1 VLWQELYIACVLETN
16 SEKLK
21 VLIHETEDAIIS
33 RLQTLE
39 TPDEEHREIARASA
53 SLLVLKSER
62 LSRPGHPESRNPQ
75 LHEAGSEKIREY
87 PPASVQSCAEYE
99 QLFNKCLGA
108 LTGWTRLHGF
118 DDCPGSMGAPLDIE
132 VWRARR
138 NYAAAFSALHQHSR
152 CGCLVCEDWL
162 RVHVN
167 GFSDATI
174 YRGLELALRKHR
186 KSARVM
192 ARGLNTKPIK
202 ADTMAPQ
209 STVILEHPPMP
220 IRMAK
225 LVKEVAYWN
234 CSLDR
239 WWSRNFTE
247 AKDWMILS
255 KMGLAGV
262 VLLSIAL
269 RISPLAPW
277 PQIVR
282 VPFGF
287 SGILLIDVS
296 LGFGVFLVL
305 CDGNLSRRI
314 RHLRE
319 WLHTPWW
326 MGNG

>member
-1 VLWQELYIACVLETN
+1 VVWQELYIACVLETN

-21 VLIHETEDAIIS
+21 ALIHETENAIIS

-39 TPDEEHREIARASA
+39 TPDDEYREIARASA
-53 SLLVLKSER
+53 SLLVLKSDR
-62 LSRPGHPESRNPQ
+62 SRWQGHSDRRPQ
-75 LHEAGSEKIREY
+75 PHEAGSERTREH
-87 PPASVQSCAEYE
+87 PPVNVQSCAEYE
-99 QLFNKCLGA
+99 ELFNKFLDA
-108 LTGWTRLHGF
+108 LARWTRLHDF
-118 DDCPGSMGAPLDIE
+118 DDCPGSMGTPLDSE
-132 VWRARR
+132 VWRAER
-138 NYAAAFSALHQHSR
+138 NYAATFSALHQHSR
-152 CGCLVCEDWL
+152 CGCLVCEDGL
-162 RVHVN
+162 RVQLN
-167 GFSDATI
+167 GFPGATT
-174 YRGLELALRKHR
+174 YRTRELALWEHR
-186 KSARVM
+186 KSSRDLARRLSVQSIKTDVM
-192 ARGLNTKPIK
+192 T
-202 ADTMAPQ
+202 TQ
-209 STVILEHPPMP
+209 SVIPEHSPMS

-225 LVKEVAYWN
+225 FVKELASWN
-234 CSLDR
+234 CLLDR
-239 WWSRNFTE
+239 WWSHNFTE

-296 LGFGVFLVL
+296 LGFGAFLLL

-319 WLHTPWW
+319 WLHSPWW

>member
-1 VLWQELYIACVLETN
+1 MLWQELYIACVLETN

-21 VLIHETEDAIIS
+21 ALIHKTENAIIS

-39 TPDEEHREIARASA
+39 TPEDEHREIARVSA

-62 LSRPGHPESRNPQ
+62 LTWPGHPDRGNPQ
-75 LHEAGSEKIREY
+75 LDETGSEKIRGH
-87 PPASVQSCAEYE
+87 PPANAQSCAEYE
-99 QLFNKCLGA
+99 QLLDKCLDA
-108 LTGWTRLHGF
+108 LTRWTRLHGF
-118 DDCPGSMGAPLDIE
+118 DDCPGSMGTPLDSE
-132 VWRARR
+132 VWRAER

-152 CGCLVCEDWL
+152 CGCLVCEDGL

-167 GFSDATI
+167 GFPGTTT
-174 YRGLELALRKHR
+174 YRSRELALWEHR
-186 KSARVM
+186 KSSRDLARELSV
-192 ARGLNTKPIK
+192 KPIK
-202 ADTMAPQ
+202 TDAMAPQ
-209 STVILEHPPMP
+209 TVIPEHPLMW

-225 LVKEVAYWN
+225 LVNELEYWN
-234 CSLDR
+234 CLLDR
-239 WWSRNFTE
+239 WWSHNFME

-269 RISPLAPW
+269 RISPLVPR

-296 LGFGVFLVL
+296 LGFGAFLLL
-305 CDGNLSRRI
+305 CDGNLSHRI

-319 WLHTPWW
+319 WIRAPWSI
-326 MGNG
+326 GNG

>member
-1 VLWQELYIACVLETN
+1 VLWRELYIACVLETN

-21 VLIHETEDAIIS
+21 ALIHETENAIIS

-39 TPDEEHREIARASA
+39 TPDDEHREIARASA
-53 SLLVLKSER
+53 SLLVLRSER
-62 LSRPGHPESRNPQ
+62 LSWVHPDGRNPK
-75 LHEAGSEKIREY
+75 LHEAKSEKIREH
-87 PPASVQSCAEYE
+87 PPANVQSCAEYE
-99 QLFNKCLGA
+99 QLFNKCLDA
-108 LTGWTRLHGF
+108 LTRWTGLHGF
-118 DDCPGSMGAPLDIE
+118 DDCPHSMGTPLDIE
-132 VWRARR
+132 VWRAER

-152 CGCLVCEDWL
+152 CGCLVCEDGL
-162 RVHVN
+162 RVNVN
-167 GFSDATI
+167 GFPGATT
-174 YRGLELALRKHR
+174 YRSRELALWEHR
-186 KSARVM
+186 KSSRDLARRLSV
-192 ARGLNTKPIK
+192 KPIK
-202 ADTMAPQ
+202 TDAMAPQ
-209 STVILEHPPMP
+209 AVILEHPLMS

-225 LVKEVAYWN
+225 LVKELASWN

-239 WWSRNFTE
+239 WWTHNFTE
-247 AKDWMILS
+247 ARDWMILS

-262 VLLSIAL
+262 VLLSVAL

-296 LGFGVFLVL
+296 LGFGAFLLL

-319 WLHTPWW
+319 WLHAPRS
-326 MGNG
+326 MDNG

>member
-1 VLWQELYIACVLETN
+1 MLWQELYIACVLETN

-21 VLIHETEDAIIS
+21 ALIHETENAIIS

-39 TPDEEHREIARASA
+39 TPDDEHREMTRASA
-53 SLLVLKSER
+53 SLLVLKSES
-62 LSRPGHPESRNPQ
+62 LSWPGHPDSRSPQ
-75 LHEAGSEKIREY
+75 RYEAGSEKIREH
-87 PPASVQSCAEYE
+87 PPSSVQSCAEYE
-99 QLFNKCLGA
+99 QLFNKYLEA
-108 LTGWTRLHGF
+108 LTRWTRLHGF
-118 DDCPGSMGAPLDIE
+118 DDCPSSVGTPLDIE
-132 VWRARR
+132 VWRAKR

-167 GFSDATI
+167 GFPGSTT
-174 YRGLELALRKHR
+174 YRSRELALWEHR
-186 KSARVM
+186 KSSRDLARSLSVK
-192 ARGLNTKPIK
+192 LIK
-202 ADTMAPQ
+202 TDAMAPQ
-209 STVILEHPPMP
+209 TVIPEHPPMS
-220 IRMAK
+220 IRMAT
-225 LVKEVAYWN
+225 LMKELASWN
-234 CSLDR
+234 CFLDR
-239 WWSRNFTE
+239 WWSHNFTE

-262 VLLSIAL
+262 VLLAIAL

-282 VPFGF
+282 VPLGF

-296 LGFGVFLVL
+296 SGFGAFLLL

-319 WLHTPWW
+319 WLHVPWST
-326 MGNG
+326 GNG

>member
-1 VLWQELYIACVLETN
+1 VVWQELYIACVLETN

-21 VLIHETEDAIIS
+21 ALIHETENAIIS

-39 TPDEEHREIARASA
+39 TPDDEYREIARASA
-53 SLLVLKSER
+53 SLLVLKSDR
-62 LSRPGHPESRNPQ
+62 SRWQGHSDRRPQ
-75 LHEAGSEKIREY
+75 SHEAGSERTREH
-87 PPASVQSCAEYE
+87 PPVNVQSCAEYE
-99 QLFNKCLGA
+99 ELFNKFLDA
-108 LTGWTRLHGF
+108 LARWTRLHGF
-118 DDCPGSMGAPLDIE
+118 DDCPGSMGTPLDSE
-132 VWRARR
+132 VWRAER
-138 NYAAAFSALHQHSR
+138 NYAATFSALHQHSHG
-152 CGCLVCEDWL
+152 GCLVCEDGL
-162 RVHVN
+162 RAQVN
-167 GFSDATI
+167 GFPGATPS
-174 YRGLELALRKHR
+174 RTRDLALWEHR
-186 KSARVM
+186 KSSRDLARRLSVKLIKTDVM
-192 ARGLNTKPIK
+192 ATQSVIPEHSPI
-202 ADTMAPQ
+202 
-209 STVILEHPPMP
+209 S

-225 LVKEVAYWN
+225 LVKELASWN
-234 CSLDR
+234 CLLDR
-239 WWSRNFTE
+239 WWSHNFTE

-296 LGFGVFLVL
+296 LGFGAFLLL

-319 WLHTPWW
+319 WLHSPWW

>member
-1 VLWQELYIACVLETN
+1 MLWQKLYIACVLETN

-21 VLIHETEDAIIS
+21 VLIHETENAIIS

-39 TPDEEHREIARASA
+39 IPDGEHREIARASA

-62 LSRPGHPESRNPQ
+62 LSWPGHPKRSFT
-75 LHEAGSEKIREY
+75 
-87 PPASVQSCAEYE
+87 VQSCAEYE
-99 QLFNKCLGA
+99 HLFDKCLDA
-108 LTGWTRLHGF
+108 LTRWTRLYGF
-118 DDCPGSMGAPLDIE
+118 DDCPGSMGTPLDSE
-132 VWRARR
+132 VWRAQR

-152 CGCLVCEDWL
+152 CGCLVCEDGL

-167 GFSDATI
+167 GFPGATT
-174 YRGLELALRKHR
+174 YRSRELALWEHR
-186 KSARVM
+186 KSSRDLARRLSV
-192 ARGLNTKPIK
+192 KPIK
-202 ADTMAPQ
+202 TDAMPPQ
-209 STVILEHPPMP
+209 TVIPEHPLMW

-225 LVKEVAYWN
+225 LVKELASWN
-234 CSLDR
+234 CLLDR
-239 WWSRNFTE
+239 WWSHNFIE

-269 RISPLAPW
+269 RISPLVPR

-296 LGFGVFLVL
+296 LGFGAFLLL

-319 WLHTPWW
+319 WIHAPWSI
-326 MGNG
+326 GNG

>member
-21 VLIHETEDAIIS
+21 ALIRETEDAIIS

-39 TPDEEHREIARASA
+39 TPDHEHREIARASA

-62 LSRPGHPESRNPQ
+62 SRWQGHPDSRPQS
-75 LHEAGSEKIREY
+75 HEAGNEKTRER
-87 PPASVQSCAEYE
+87 PPVNVQSCAEYE
-99 QLFNKCLGA
+99 ELLNNFLDA
-108 LTGWTRLHGF
+108 LARWTRLHDF
-118 DDCPGSMGAPLDIE
+118 DDCPGSMGTPLDSE
-132 VWRARR
+132 VWRAERY
-138 NYAAAFSALHQHSR
+138 YAATFSALHQHSR
-152 CGCLVCEDWL
+152 CGCLVCEDGL
-162 RVHVN
+162 RVQLN
-167 GFSDATI
+167 GFPGATT
-174 YRGLELALRKHR
+174 YRSRELALWEHR
-186 KSARVM
+186 KSSRDLARRLSVKSIKTDVM
-192 ARGLNTKPIK
+192 AT
-202 ADTMAPQ
+202 Q
-209 STVILEHPPMP
+209 SVISEHSLMS

-225 LVKEVAYWN
+225 FVKELASWN
-234 CSLDR
+234 CLLDR
-239 WWSRNFTE
+239 WWSHNFTE

-296 LGFGVFLVL
+296 LGFGAFLLL

-319 WLHTPWW
+319 WLHAPWW

>member
-1 VLWQELYIACVLETN
+1 VLWQELYITCVLETN

-21 VLIHETEDAIIS
+21 ALIRETENAIIS

-39 TPDEEHREIARASA
+39 TPDDEHREIACASA

-62 LSRPGHPESRNPQ
+62 LSCPSHPDRRNPQ
-75 LHEAGSEKIREY
+75 QHEEH
-87 PPASVQSCAEYE
+87 PPANAQSCVEYE
-99 QLFNKCLGA
+99 QLFNKCLDA
-108 LTGWTRLHGF
+108 LTRWTRLRGF
-118 DDCPGSMGAPLDIE
+118 DDCPGSMGTPPDSEA
-132 VWRARR
+132 WRAER

-152 CGCLVCEDWL
+152 SGRLVCEDGL

-167 GFSDATI
+167 GFPGAIT
-174 YRGLELALRKHR
+174 YRSRELALWEHR
-186 KSARVM
+186 KSSRNLARRLSV
-192 ARGLNTKPIK
+192 KPIK
-202 ADTMAPQ
+202 TDAMGPQ
-209 STVILEHPPMP
+209 AVIPEHPPMS

-225 LVKEVAYWN
+225 MVKELASWN
-234 CSLDR
+234 CLLDR
-239 WWSRNFTE
+239 WWSDNFTE

-296 LGFGVFLVL
+296 LGFGAFLL
-305 CDGNLSRRI
+305 FCDGNLSRRI

-319 WLHTPWW
+319 WL
-326 MGNG
+326 NAAYR

>member
-21 VLIHETEDAIIS
+21 ALIHETENAITS

-39 TPDEEHREIARASA
+39 ASDDEDREIARASA

-62 LSRPGHPESRNPQ
+62 LSWPGHPDSRIPQ
-75 LHEAGSEKIREY
+75 LHEARSEKIREH
-87 PPASVQSCAEYE
+87 PPANVQSCTEYE
-99 QLFNKCLGA
+99 QLFNKCLDA
-108 LTGWTRLHGF
+108 LTQWTRVHGF
-118 DDCPGSMGAPLDIE
+118 DDCPGSMGTPLDSE
-132 VWRARR
+132 VWRAEH
-138 NYAAAFSALHQHSR
+138 NYAAAFSALHQHLR
-152 CGCLVCEDWL
+152 CGCLVCEDGL

-167 GFSDATI
+167 GFPSAAT
-174 YRGLELALRKHR
+174 YRSRELALWGHQ
-186 KSARVM
+186 KSSRDLARRLSV
-192 ARGLNTKPIK
+192 KPIK
-202 ADTMAPQ
+202 TDAMAPQ
-209 STVILEHPPMP
+209 TVLPEHPAMS

-225 LVKEVAYWN
+225 LVKELASWN
-234 CSLDR
+234 CLLDR
-239 WWSRNFTE
+239 WWSHNFTE

-296 LGFGVFLVL
+296 LGFGAFLLL
-305 CDGNLSRRI
+305 CDGNLPRRI

-319 WLHTPWW
+319 WLHAPWW

>member
-1 VLWQELYIACVLETN
+1 VLWRELYIACVLETN

-21 VLIHETEDAIIS
+21 ALIHETENAIIS

-39 TPDEEHREIARASA
+39 TPDDEHREIARASA

-62 LSRPGHPESRNPQ
+62 LSWVHPDGRNRQ
-75 LHEAGSEKIREY
+75 LHEAKSEKIREH
-87 PPASVQSCAEYE
+87 PPANVQSCTEYE
-99 QLFNKCLGA
+99 QLFNKCLDA
-108 LTGWTRLHGF
+108 LTRWTALHGF
-118 DDCPGSMGAPLDIE
+118 DDCPRSAGTPLDIE
-132 VWRARR
+132 VWRAER

-152 CGCLVCEDWL
+152 CGCLVCEDGL
-162 RVHVN
+162 RVNVN
-167 GFSDATI
+167 GFPGATT
-174 YRGLELALRKHR
+174 YRSRELALLKHR
-186 KSARVM
+186 KSSRDM
-192 ARGLNTKPIK
+192 ARRLGVKPIK
-202 ADTMAPQ
+202 TDAMAPQ
-209 STVILEHPPMP
+209 AVMSEHPQMS

-225 LVKEVAYWN
+225 LVKELACWN
-234 CSLDR
+234 CLLDR
-239 WWSRNFTE
+239 WWTHNFTE
-247 AKDWMILS
+247 ARDWMILS

-262 VLLSIAL
+262 VLLSVAL

-296 LGFGVFLVL
+296 LGFGAFLLL

-319 WLHTPWW
+319 WLHAPRP
-326 MGNG
+326 MDNG

>member
-21 VLIHETEDAIIS
+21 ALIHETENAIIS
-33 RLQTLE
+33 RLQSLE
-39 TPDEEHREIARASA
+39 TPDDEYREIARALV

-62 LSRPGHPESRNPQ
+62 FSRPGHPDSRNPQ
-75 LHEAGSEKIREY
+75 LHEAGSEKIREH
-87 PPASVQSCAEYE
+87 PPANVQSCAEYE
-99 QLFNKCLGA
+99 PLFNKCLDA
-108 LTGWTRLHGF
+108 LTQWTRVHGF
-118 DDCPGSMGAPLDIE
+118 DDCPGSMGTPLDSE
-132 VWRARR
+132 VWRAER

-152 CGCLVCEDWL
+152 CGCLVCEDGL

-167 GFSDATI
+167 GFPGVTT
-174 YRGLELALRKHR
+174 YRNRELALWEHR
-186 KSARVM
+186 KSSRDLARRLSVE
-192 ARGLNTKPIK
+192 PIK
-202 ADTMAPQ
+202 ANALASQ
-209 STVILEHPPMP
+209 TVMSEHPPKS

-225 LVKEVAYWN
+225 LMKELASWN
-234 CSLDR
+234 CLLDR
-239 WWSRNFTE
+239 WWFHNFTE

-296 LGFGVFLVL
+296 LGFGAFLLL

-319 WLHTPWW
+319 WLHAPRWT
-326 MGNG
+326 GNG

>member
-1 VLWQELYIACVLETN
+1 VLWQELYMACVLETN
-16 SEKLK
+16 SEKLR
-21 VLIHETEDAIIS
+21 VLILETEDAIIS

-39 TPDEEHREIARASA
+39 TPADEHREIARASA
-53 SLLVLKSER
+53 SLLVLKGER
-62 LSRPGHPESRNPQ
+62 LSGPGHPDTRNPQ
-75 LHEAGSEKIREY
+75 LLQEAGREEVN
-87 PPASVQSCAEYE
+87 PHANVQSCGEYE
-99 QLFNKCLGA
+99 QLFNKCLDA
-108 LTGWTRLHGF
+108 LTRWTHLHGF
-118 DDCPGSMGAPLDIE
+118 DDGHGSMGTPLDIDA
-132 VWRARR
+132 WRAKRS
-138 NYAAAFSALHQHSR
+138 YAAAFSALHQHSR
-152 CGCLVCEDWL
+152 YGCLVCEDWL

-167 GFSDATI
+167 GFPDATI
-174 YRGLELALRKHR
+174 YRSLELALWEHR
-186 KSARVM
+186 KSSGDLARKLSV
-192 ARGLNTKPIK
+192 TPIETE
-202 ADTMAPQ
+202 AMAPR
-209 STVILEHPPMP
+209 SVTPEHAPMS

-225 LVKEVAYWN
+225 LVQELAYWN
-234 CSLDR
+234 CLLDR

-255 KMGLAGV
+255 KMGLVGV

-314 RHLRE
+314 RYLRE

>member
-1 VLWQELYIACVLETN
+1 VLWQKLYIACVLETN

-21 VLIHETEDAIIS
+21 ALIHETENAIIS

-39 TPDEEHREIARASA
+39 TPDDEHREVARASA

-62 LSRPGHPESRNPQ
+62 LSWPGHPKRSFT
-75 LHEAGSEKIREY
+75 
-87 PPASVQSCAEYE
+87 VQSCAEYGH
-99 QLFNKCLGA
+99 LFDKCLDA
-108 LTGWTRLHGF
+108 LTRWTRMHGF
-118 DDCPGSMGAPLDIE
+118 DDCPSSMGTPLDSE
-132 VWRARR
+132 VWRAER

-152 CGCLVCEDWL
+152 SGCPVCEGGL
-162 RVHVN
+162 GVHLN
-167 GFSDATI
+167 KGLGATI
-174 YRGLELALRKHR
+174 YRSRELALWEHR
-186 KSARVM
+186 KSSRDLARRLSV
-192 ARGLNTKPIK
+192 KPIK
-202 ADTMAPQ
+202 TDAMAPQ
-209 STVILEHPPMP
+209 TVIPEHPPKS

-225 LVKEVAYWN
+225 LVKEMASWN
-234 CSLDR
+234 CLLDR
-239 WWSRNFTE
+239 WWSHNFTE

-262 VLLSIAL
+262 VLLTIAQ
-269 RISPLAPW
+269 RIGPLAPW

-296 LGFGVFLVL
+296 LGLGAFLLL
-305 CDGNLSRRI
+305 CDGNLSRLI

-319 WLHTPWW
+319 WLHAPWS

>member
-1 VLWQELYIACVLETN
+1 MLWQELYIACVLETN

-21 VLIHETEDAIIS
+21 ALIHETENAIIS

-39 TPDEEHREIARASA
+39 TPDDEHREIARASA

-62 LSRPGHPESRNPQ
+62 LRWPGRPDNRPQ
-75 LHEAGSEKIREY
+75 LHEAGIEKTREH
-87 PPASVQSCAEYE
+87 PPVNVQSCAEYE
-99 QLFNKCLGA
+99 QLFNKFLDA
-108 LTGWTRLHGF
+108 LARWTRLHGF
-118 DDCPGSMGAPLDIE
+118 DDSPGSKGTPLDSE
-132 VWRARR
+132 VWRAER
-138 NYAAAFSALHQHSR
+138 NYAATFSALHQHSR
-152 CGCLVCEDWL
+152 CGCLVCEDGL
-162 RVHVN
+162 RVQVN
-167 GFSDATI
+167 GF
-174 YRGLELALRKHR
+174 EHR
-186 KSARVM
+186 KSSRDLARRLSV
-192 ARGLNTKPIK
+192 KPIK
-202 ADTMAPQ
+202 TDVMTPPA
-209 STVILEHPPMP
+209 VIPEHSPTS

-225 LVKEVAYWN
+225 LVKELASWN
-234 CSLDR
+234 CLLDR
-239 WWSRNFTE
+239 WWSHNFTG

-296 LGFGVFLVL
+296 LGFGAFLLL

-314 RHLRE
+314 RYLRD
-319 WLHTPWW
+319 WLHARSS
-326 MGNG
+326 MGDG